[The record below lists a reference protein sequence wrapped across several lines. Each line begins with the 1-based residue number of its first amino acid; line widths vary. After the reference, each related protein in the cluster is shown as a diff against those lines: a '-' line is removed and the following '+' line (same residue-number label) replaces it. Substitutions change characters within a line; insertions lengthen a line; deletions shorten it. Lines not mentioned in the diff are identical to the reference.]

1 MVFTS
6 VRLKV
11 FAILSAE
18 CSPPDLYHILA
29 GIKCAGIDAR
39 LNEIGEAIQ
48 EVMESYEVG
57 DTSLFIVHYF
67 HCFTILHRVVTK
79 TPN

>member
-1 MVFTS
+1 MI
-6 VRLKV
+6 K
-11 FAILSAE
+11 I
-18 CSPPDLYHILA
+18 DILA

-48 EVMESYEVG
+48 EVMESYEVW
-57 DTSLFIVHYF
+57 DRIVHCSLFIISTVSQS
-67 HCFTILHRVVTK
+67 CIVVTK